1 MNDLLAAML
10 SWATTLSGHPAP
22 DVSAQTVSVSPA
34 AVVQRAPGG
43 REGNSHRAER
53 TIAHEVDFGVTA
65 RACPANVA
73 AREDRDH
80 VEAHARMPRQRRRA
94 RAARAAA
101 RAIRRCL
108 RASTDSA
115 AEPNARAR
123 AQPHL
128 DEDQRR
134 RGRAR
139 RDRAPRAEGVRCAR
153 RCGSR
158 AASRWRAASASPYAP
173 RARVWR
179 ARGPR
184 RTIGHGGASSAG

>member
-73 AREDRDH
+73 ARE
-80 VEAHARMPRQRRRA
+80 EAEQHDGE
-94 RAARAAA
+94 
-101 RAIRRCL
+101 C
-108 RASTDSA
+108 DS
-115 AEPNARAR
+115 EDI
-123 AQPHL
+123 AQ
-128 DEDQRR
+128 
-134 RGRAR
+134 G
-139 RDRAPRAEGVRCAR
+139 
-153 RCGSR
+153 
-158 AASRWRAASASPYAP
+158 
-173 RARVWR
+173 
-179 ARGPR
+179 
-184 RTIGHGGASSAG
+184 